1 MHNEQILAFQ
11 SFEAT
16 IPAEMVA
23 EWRPAVELWER
34 DSNAPNPFKAEKR
47 RK

>member
-1 MHNEQILAFQ
+1 MKKIQDVAPMRNEQILAFQ

-23 EWRPAVELWER
+23 EW
-34 DSNAPNPFKAEKR
+34 
-47 RK
+47 